1 MHGPK
6 AFPLFPFGLSAAL
19 CICGAPLRAQSQTR
33 AVDYAEPRLLVGNIF
48 PMSSSPTECLFKSE
62 RRGTRTGTNVLV
74 TCDYTSPS
82 GSLAAR
88 DRIVYEAGRLA
99 SFEEEELQTG
109 ESGSAKIRPDP
120 NNPGHWRVYFEYVIG
135 QGGTAKRSGS
145 SESLEGDTL
154 IDDMIPA
161 FIDSHWEA
169 LDKGS
174 AVKFRY
180 IVLSR
185 EETVGFKLLK
195 EAETTW
201 QGQRVIRIKMV
212 PTSFIIAQLVDPL
225 VFVVEKSG
233 KHRILEYV
241 GRTTPMVRNGNK
253 WKELDAIS
261 IFDWKQ
267 E

>member
-1 MHGPK
+1 
-6 AFPLFPFGLSAAL
+6 
-19 CICGAPLRAQSQTR
+19 
-33 AVDYAEPRLLVGNIF
+33 
-48 PMSSSPTECLFKSE
+48 
-62 RRGTRTGTNVLV
+62 
-74 TCDYTSPS
+74 
-82 GSLAAR
+82 
-88 DRIVYEAGRLA
+88 
-99 SFEEEELQTG
+99 
-109 ESGSAKIRPDP
+109 
-120 NNPGHWRVYFEYVIG
+120 
-135 QGGTAKRSGS
+135 
-145 SESLEGDTL
+145 
-154 IDDMIPA
+154 MIPA
-161 FIDSHWEA
+161 FIDSHWVA

-201 QGQRVIRIKMV
+201 RGQSVVRIKMV

-233 KHRILEYV
+233 KHRILEYI

-261 IFDWKQ
+261 VFDWKP